1 MNRIV
6 IFEKNGEVMAQR
18 EHLSKQP
25 SGNGDQRRK
34 QIRNGW
40 QPEWVRESAPQ
51 KMQEKGLPV
60 IAADIRIYAMG
71 MQPVPP
77 EIAAALKLA
86 AAWVLDESQPQK
98 APETFFTPIRF
109 VPHTCIE
116 RPHLPCDNPYCTHR
130 PVE

>member
-40 QPEWVRESAPQ
+40 KPEWVRESQPQ

-71 MQPVPP
+71 MQPQPP

-86 AAWVLDESQPQK
+86 AVQILDESQGQK
-98 APETFFTPIRF
+98 VPETFFTPTRF
-109 VPHTCIE
+109 ISHTCIE

-130 PVE
+130 PE

>member
-40 QPEWVRESAPQ
+40 KPEWVRESPPQ

-71 MQPVPP
+71 MQPQPP
-77 EIAAALKLA
+77 EIAAALSLVAPILGSGRKL
-86 AAWVLDESQPQK
+86 SQPQEV
-98 APETFFTPIRF
+98 AVTLQRF

-116 RPHLPCDNPYCTHR
+116 RPHLPCDNPFCTHR